1 MNMKTDNRAVPTSSA
16 GRFSAPPTMTDEL
29 AAIARTVHRYKKD
42 QQALR
47 RAMQRAGIIT
57 DGGQLTKEYQSR

>member
-1 MNMKTDNRAVPTSSA
+1 MKTDNKAVPTASG
-16 GRFSAPPTMTDEL
+16 GRFNVHPTTTDEL

-47 RAMQRAGIIT
+47 HAMERAGIIT
-57 DGGQLTKEYQSR
+57 ESGQLSKEYQSR

>member
-1 MNMKTDNRAVPTSSA
+1 MKTDNRAAPTSSE
-16 GRFSAPPTMTDEL
+16 GRFSVPPTTTDEL

-47 RAMQRAGIIT
+47 RAMERAGIIT
-57 DGGQLTKEYQSR
+57 ESGQLSKEYQSR